1 MLETAIRC
9 GLVFCMLVTIL
20 CASSPTEAR
29 RWRYYHQDYRYSDQ
43 PVANDRTQDSR
54 SNALGARGTG
64 FGPTMDQL
72 IRGCSQEAAELK
84 NWPFDFLTQIIGA
97 DESQRNALQQM
108 QSSVADASDTLASR
122 CPKEIPAALTAKFDA
137 LKQALQSFIAALDA
151 VRPAVQKFYA
161 ALNDEQKARLVAIYI
176 SNNSVKLNSDQFRR
190 ASRNTFREALNMNM
204 RQGTICQKWASALR
218 DWPTRQIESTVTL
231 SDVQRA
237 ALYDLT
243 GSIYRAAGGLVAS
256 CPAETS
262 YTPVGQIEAKRN
274 RVDALAQ
281 AINTIR
287 PMLDQFVNTLSDE
300 QKIRLAKVMSAT
312 QTTAPRRRGDDD
324 D

>member
-1 MLETAIRC
+1 
-9 GLVFCMLVTIL
+9 
-20 CASSPTEAR
+20 
-29 RWRYYHQDYRYSDQ
+29 
-43 PVANDRTQDSR
+43 
-54 SNALGARGTG
+54 
-64 FGPTMDQL
+64 MDQL

-97 DESQRNALQQM
+97 DESQRDALQQM

-151 VRPAVQKFYA
+151 VHPAVQMFYS
-161 ALNDEQKARLVAIYI
+161 ALDDEQKAHLVALYI
-176 SNNSVKLNSDQFRR
+176 SNNSVKLNSEQSRR
-190 ASRNTFREALNMNM
+190 ASRNTLREPSNMQ
-204 RQGTICQKWASALR
+204 QGAICQKWAGALR
-218 DWPTRQIESTVTL
+218 DWPTKQIESNVTL
-231 SDVQRA
+231 SDAQHA

-262 YTPVGQIEAKRN
+262 YTPVGQIEAKRR

-281 AINTIR
+281 AISTIQ
-287 PMLDQFVNTLSDE
+287 PMLDQFVNMLSDE
-300 QKIRLAKVMSAT
+300 QKNRLVRVVSAT
-312 QTTAPRRRGDDD
+312 QTTTTTPRRRGDDD
-324 D
+324 DD